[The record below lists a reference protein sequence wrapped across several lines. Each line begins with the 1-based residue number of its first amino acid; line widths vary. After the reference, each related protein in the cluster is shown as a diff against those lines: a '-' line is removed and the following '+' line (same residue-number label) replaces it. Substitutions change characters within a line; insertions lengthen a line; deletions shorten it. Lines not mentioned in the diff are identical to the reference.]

1 MFKYQV
7 INKKYENFLLNI
19 KEYFQKS
26 DHNIHQARNQLK
38 VISYENKKY
47 VVKAFKI
54 PNFMNQI
61 VYAYIRNS
69 KAKKSYLNAIEL
81 IKLSISTPKPIGYI
95 EFYRYK
101 LFKESFY
108 VSEFVEYNFTI
119 REPLRNKTLKNREKI
134 IKEFVRFTYNLHQ
147 KGVFHKDFSAG
158 NTLVIIKEDSYDF
171 SIVDINR
178 LELKTITL
186 DLAMKNFDK
195 LWLDEDTLIFIAKE
209 YAKLSGYNE
218 EECINK
224 IIFYDK
230 KLKDFVQKRRKI
242 KKGIFG
248 K

>member
-1 MFKYQV
+1 
-7 INKKYENFLLNI
+7 
-19 KEYFQKS
+19 
-26 DHNIHQARNQLK
+26 
-38 VISYENKKY
+38 
-47 VVKAFKI
+47 
-54 PNFMNQI
+54 MNQI

>member
-7 INKKYENFLLNI
+7 INKKYEDFLLNI

-26 DHNIHQARNQLK
+26 DHTIHQARNQLK

-54 PNFMNQI
+54 PNLLNQI

-81 IKLSISTPKPIGYI
+81 LKLNISTPKPIGYI
-95 EFYRYK
+95 EFYRHK
-101 LFKESFY
+101 LFKESYY

-119 REPLRNKTLKNREKI
+119 REPLRNKTLKEREEI
-134 IKEFVRFTYNLHQ
+134 IKEFVKFTYNLHQ

-158 NTLVIIKEDSYDF
+158 NTLVLKKENNYDF

-209 YAKLSGYNE
+209 YAQLSGYNE
-218 EECINK
+218 KECIDK

-242 KKGIFG
+242 KKRILG